1 MNKLEH
7 FIKMVVKLWHL
18 ELNETKKMVRKRY
31 VYINNNVIF
40 EIDKYTEPVMNVV
53 AIEGN
58 KDEVDNI
65 YNELKV
71 IIDSNIIND

>member
-1 MNKLEH
+1 
-7 FIKMVVKLWHL
+7 
-18 ELNETKKMVRKRY
+18 MVRKRY

-40 EIDKYTEPVMNVV
+40 EIDKYIEPVMNVV

-65 YNELKV
+65 YNKLKV
-71 IIDSNIIND
+71 IIDSNIVND